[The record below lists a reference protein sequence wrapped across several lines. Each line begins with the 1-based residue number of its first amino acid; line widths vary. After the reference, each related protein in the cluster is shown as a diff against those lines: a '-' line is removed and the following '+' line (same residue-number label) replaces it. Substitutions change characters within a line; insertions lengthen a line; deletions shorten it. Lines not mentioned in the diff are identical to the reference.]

1 MASLFLV
8 AFVTSLLDLLKERS
22 NVVTDLIGVLLVAL
36 LSAALFYIAVAPG
49 RSTLRVAL
57 ATGIVLFLC
66 LFGAWGRYLVGWSG
80 FEVSAIPMSMRLG
93 KLCTSAGRDAVENA
107 GCSDTGCMGN
117 QQTFS
122 GLAWKNKGKVTR
134 REQFLSEMDAII
146 PWERLRKLMEPYY
159 PKAGRGRQP
168 LGLNKM
174 LRIYFLQLWFDL
186 SDPQAEDAIYDSE
199 SMRRFAGVELS
210 EDAIPDETTIL
221 RFRHLLEQNKLT
233 ERMFAEINGLLEGK
247 GLLLRS
253 GTIVDAT
260 IIAAPSSTKNGTESR
275 DPEMRQT
282 KKGKNWHFGMKV
294 HVGTDKRGVVHS
306 LTTTH
311 AAAADI
317 TQLDELLHGQE
328 REIYGDQAYWK
339 EADRQRFGA
348 AGIRYRVNRRG
359 SFHRPLTE
367 YQRQI
372 NRSRSRSRARGE
384 HAFRVVK
391 QLWGF
396 VKVRYRGLRKNTARA
411 FAMFALANLYLV
423 RRHMQSHQ
431 ELCLG

>member
-1 MASLFLV
+1 MFVLLQIASAALGMLLVSWSIFLYEGEERVIDETLAAWWIEVDDFAQTAVKRNLAMLRIAARAVSGWLDGVFGERLVSVRAVSASLTLSMASLFLV

-66 LFGAWGRYLVGWSG
+66 LFGALGRYLVGWSG
-80 FEVSAIPMSMRLG
+80 FEVSAIPMAVTLG

-146 PWERLRKLMEPYY
+146 PWERLRKLLEPYY

-260 IIAAPSSTKNGTESR
+260 IIAT
-275 DPEMRQT
+275 
-282 KKGKNWHFGMKV
+282 
-294 HVGTDKRGVVHS
+294 
-306 LTTTH
+306 
-311 AAAADI
+311 AA
-317 TQLDELLHGQE
+317 
-328 REIYGDQAYWK
+328 
-339 EADRQRFGA
+339 
-348 AGIRYRVNRRG
+348 
-359 SFHRPLTE
+359 
-367 YQRQI
+367 
-372 NRSRSRSRARGE
+372 
-384 HAFRVVK
+384 
-391 QLWGF
+391 
-396 VKVRYRGLRKNTARA
+396 TA
-411 FAMFALANLYLV
+411 
-423 RRHMQSHQ
+423 
-431 ELCLG
+431 